1 MVNLTIRNIPDEIL
15 KRIRILAAKERRSMN
30 SEMLIVIEE
39 GLSSKISF
47 DSAATG
53 TGFSGSSGNVP
64 LLSCA
69 GREKIWTELC
79 GEWKDNRP
87 TKDLVAEIALLR
99 AGGGEGE
106 ALS

>member
-1 MVNLTIRNIPDEIL
+1 MVSLTIRNIPEEIL

-39 GLSSKISF
+39 GLASKISS
-47 DSAATG
+47 D
-53 TGFSGSSGNVP
+53 SGSIGTSLPGNVGNAS

-87 TKDLVAEIALLR
+87 TKDIVAEIALLR
-99 AGGGEGE
+99 SGSAESE
-106 ALS
+106 VLS

>member
-39 GLSSKISF
+39 GLAAKISS
-47 DSAATG
+47 DSGAVG
-53 TGFSGSSGNVP
+53 SGFSGSSGSVP

-79 GEWKDNRP
+79 GEWKDTRP
-87 TKDLVAEIALLR
+87 TRDLVAEIAFLR
-99 AGGGEGE
+99 SGSGEGE
-106 ALS
+106 GLS